1 MAWRGKGWVGY
12 AFIGPATL
20 HLLLFAV
27 FPLLYTLYMSL
38 FRWNLLREEQQFIGL
53 ENYRYSLADP
63 LFWNAMWNSTK
74 YTLVSVPLGVAVAL
88 AVALLVSK
96 PLRGVTLFRTIYYI
110 PAISSGVAIAMLWI
124 YVYLPETGLLNSL
137 FGVWNGVVSRVGLSH
152 LSVATTTDFLKEPAL
167 ALYALVFMS
176 IWVGLGPRMVLFLAG
191 LMGIPPSL
199 YEAAELDGASKA
211 RTFFNVTLPMLAP
224 TTLFVVVTST
234 IASFQLFTPVYMMTQ
249 GGPGDSTDVI
259 GYHIYNEAWTKF
271 LVGIAA
277 SKSFL
282 LFLGILVIAAM
293 QFRLMK
299 GQLKSYATP

>member
-1 MAWRGKGWVGY
+1 MGY

>member
-1 MAWRGKGWVGY
+1 MGY

-96 PLRGVTLFRTIYYI
+96 PLRGVTLFRTIYYV

-137 FGVWNGVVSRVGLSH
+137 FGVWNGAVTRVGLSH

-191 LMGIPPSL
+191 LTGIPPSL

>member
-1 MAWRGKGWVGY
+1 MGY

-38 FRWNLLREEQQFIGL
+38 FRWNLLRDEQQFIGL

-74 YTLVSVPLGVAVAL
+74 YTVVSVPLGVAVAL
-88 AVALLVSK
+88 LVALLVSK
-96 PLRGVTLFRTIYYI
+96 PLRGVTIFRTIYYI

-137 FGVWNGVVSRVGLSH
+137 FAVWNGLVGRVGLER
-152 LSVATTTDFLKEPAL
+152 LSVATTTDFLKEPSL

-191 LMGIPPSL
+191 IMGIPPSL
-199 YEAAELDGASKA
+199 YEAAELDGASKM
-211 RTFFNVTLPMLAP
+211 RTFVSVTLPMLAP

-282 LFLGILVIAAM
+282 LFIGILVIAAM
-293 QFRLMK
+293 QFRLMR
-299 GQLKSYATP
+299 GQIESYAAP